1 LLQHICLESSKHS
14 ISLNPNKPFNLTI
27 PELKK
32 YIGICVVMSVNHLSN
47 VRNYWSEIMGNK
59 LIQETMSVN
68 HFDKIRSILHFNDN
82 TFSTNNDRLHKI
94 RPVLETLKKKNK
106 LRKQWI
112 ILLCYLVLKFCL

>member
-1 LLQHICLESSKHS
+1 
-14 ISLNPNKPFNLTI
+14 
-27 PELKK
+27 
-32 YIGICVVMSVNHLSN
+32 MSVNHLSN